1 MNIFKME
8 TILRLQTKI
17 IIWKQLLKKNMLEFS
32 CAVDSSWKY
41 RSMRK
46 YYFSSLYS
54 ENVYISILASLQI
67 EVIGEFYK
75 FSLQPSLNISSS
87 FMSGFFFIAFKLFGN
102 KNVFVCLM
110 FKSSLLES
118 VIWFWCMKCKTVDF
132 LFFIGIF
139 FHSHFSLKILFV
151 CDLHAPE

>member
-1 MNIFKME
+1 MYETKINIFKME
-8 TILRLQTKI
+8 TIPRLQTKI

-32 CAVDSSWKY
+32 CAIDSSWKY

-46 YYFSSLYS
+46 YYFSSIYS

-87 FMSGFFFIAFKLFGN
+87 FMSGFFSLPLNFLVTRTYLFVWCLKVVYSNLWYDFDAWNVKL
-102 KNVFVCLM
+102 
-110 FKSSLLES
+110 S
-118 VIWFWCMKCKTVDF
+118 
-132 LFFIGIF
+132 IF
-139 FHSHFSLKILFV
+139 FSL
-151 CDLHAPE
+151 

>member
-1 MNIFKME
+1 MYETKINIFKME

-32 CAVDSSWKY
+32 CAIDSSWKY

-54 ENVYISILASLQI
+54 GNVYMYISILASLQI
-67 EVIGEFYK
+67 EVIGKFYK

-87 FMSGFFFIAFKLFGN
+87 FISGFFSLPLNFLVTRTYLFVWCLKVVYSNLWYDFDAWNVKL
-102 KNVFVCLM
+102 
-110 FKSSLLES
+110 S
-118 VIWFWCMKCKTVDF
+118 
-132 LFFIGIF
+132 IF
-139 FHSHFSLKILFV
+139 FSL
-151 CDLHAPE
+151 

>member
-1 MNIFKME
+1 MYETKINIFKME
-8 TILRLQTKI
+8 TIPRLQTKI

-32 CAVDSSWKY
+32 CAIDSSWKY

-46 YYFSSLYS
+46 YYFSSIYS

-87 FMSGFFFIAFKLFGN
+87 FISGFFSLPLNFLVTRTYLFVWCLKVVYSNLWYDFDAWNVKL
-102 KNVFVCLM
+102 
-110 FKSSLLES
+110 S
-118 VIWFWCMKCKTVDF
+118 
-132 LFFIGIF
+132 IF
-139 FHSHFSLKILFV
+139 FSL
-151 CDLHAPE
+151 

>member
-1 MNIFKME
+1 MCETKINIFKME
-8 TILRLQTKI
+8 TMFRLQTKI

-32 CAVDSSWKY
+32 CAIDSSWKY

-54 ENVYISILASLQI
+54 GNVYMYISILASLQI

-87 FMSGFFFIAFKLFGN
+87 FMSGFFSLPLNFLVTRTYLFVWCLKVVYSNLWYDFDAWNVKL
-102 KNVFVCLM
+102 
-110 FKSSLLES
+110 S
-118 VIWFWCMKCKTVDF
+118 
-132 LFFIGIF
+132 IF
-139 FHSHFSLKILFV
+139 FSL
-151 CDLHAPE
+151 

>member
-1 MNIFKME
+1 MYETKINIFKME

-32 CAVDSSWKY
+32 CAIDSSWKY

-54 ENVYISILASLQI
+54 GNVYMYISILASLQI

-87 FMSGFFFIAFKLFGN
+87 FMSGFFSLPLNFLVTRTYLFVWCLKVVYSNLWYDFDAWNVKL
-102 KNVFVCLM
+102 
-110 FKSSLLES
+110 S
-118 VIWFWCMKCKTVDF
+118 
-132 LFFIGIF
+132 IF
-139 FHSHFSLKILFV
+139 FSLQEFSFIVISH
-151 CDLHAPE
+151 

>member
-1 MNIFKME
+1 MYETKINIFKME

-32 CAVDSSWKY
+32 CASWKY

-54 ENVYISILASLQI
+54 GNVYMYISILASLQI

-87 FMSGFFFIAFKLFGN
+87 FMSGFFSLPLNFLVTRTYLFVWCLKVVYSNLWYDFDAWNVKL
-102 KNVFVCLM
+102 
-110 FKSSLLES
+110 S
-118 VIWFWCMKCKTVDF
+118 
-132 LFFIGIF
+132 IF
-139 FHSHFSLKILFV
+139 FSL
-151 CDLHAPE
+151 

>member
-1 MNIFKME
+1 MCETKINIFKME

-32 CAVDSSWKY
+32 CAIDSSWKY

-54 ENVYISILASLQI
+54 GNVYMYISILASLQI
-67 EVIGEFYK
+67 EVIGKFYK

-87 FMSGFFFIAFKLFGN
+87 FMSGFFSLPLNFLVTRTYLFVWCLKVVYSNLWYDFDAWNVKL
-102 KNVFVCLM
+102 
-110 FKSSLLES
+110 S
-118 VIWFWCMKCKTVDF
+118 
-132 LFFIGIF
+132 IF
-139 FHSHFSLKILFV
+139 FSL
-151 CDLHAPE
+151 

>member
-1 MNIFKME
+1 MYETKINIFKME
-8 TILRLQTKI
+8 TIPRLQTKI

-32 CAVDSSWKY
+32 CAIDSSWKY

-54 ENVYISILASLQI
+54 GNVYMYISILASLQI

-87 FMSGFFFIAFKLFGN
+87 FMSGFFSLPLNFLVTRTYLFVWCLKVVYSNLWYDFDAWNVKL
-102 KNVFVCLM
+102 
-110 FKSSLLES
+110 S
-118 VIWFWCMKCKTVDF
+118 
-132 LFFIGIF
+132 IF
-139 FHSHFSLKILFV
+139 FSL
-151 CDLHAPE
+151 

>member
-1 MNIFKME
+1 MYETKINIFKME

-32 CAVDSSWKY
+32 CAIDSSWKY

-54 ENVYISILASLQI
+54 GNVYMYISILASLQI

-87 FMSGFFFIAFKLFGN
+87 FMSGFFSLPLNFLVTRTYLFVWCLKVVYSNLWYDFDAWNVKL
-102 KNVFVCLM
+102 
-110 FKSSLLES
+110 S
-118 VIWFWCMKCKTVDF
+118 
-132 LFFIGIF
+132 IF
-139 FHSHFSLKILFV
+139 FSL
-151 CDLHAPE
+151 

>member
-1 MNIFKME
+1 MCETKINIFKME

-32 CAVDSSWKY
+32 CAIDSSWKY

-54 ENVYISILASLQI
+54 GNVYMYISILASLQI
-67 EVIGEFYK
+67 EVIGKFYK

-87 FMSGFFFIAFKLFGN
+87 FMSGFFSLPLNFLVTRSYLFVWCLKVVYSNLWYDFDAWNVKL
-102 KNVFVCLM
+102 
-110 FKSSLLES
+110 S
-118 VIWFWCMKCKTVDF
+118 
-132 LFFIGIF
+132 IF
-139 FHSHFSLKILFV
+139 FSFLSRNFLS
-151 CDLHAPE
+151 

>member
-1 MNIFKME
+1 MYDTKINIFKME
-8 TILRLQTKI
+8 TMFRLQTKI

-32 CAVDSSWKY
+32 CAIDSSWKY

-54 ENVYISILASLQI
+54 GNVYISILASLQI

-87 FMSGFFFIAFKLFGN
+87 FMSGFFSLPLNFLVTRTYLFVWCLKVVYSNLWYDFDAWNVKL
-102 KNVFVCLM
+102 
-110 FKSSLLES
+110 S
-118 VIWFWCMKCKTVDF
+118 
-132 LFFIGIF
+132 IF
-139 FHSHFSLKILFV
+139 FSL
-151 CDLHAPE
+151 

>member
-1 MNIFKME
+1 MYETKINIFKME
-8 TILRLQTKI
+8 TIPRLQTKI

-32 CAVDSSWKY
+32 CAIDSSWKY

-54 ENVYISILASLQI
+54 GNAYISILASLQI

-87 FMSGFFFIAFKLFGN
+87 FMSGFFSLPLNFLVTRTYLFVWCLKVVYSNLWYDFDAWNVKL
-102 KNVFVCLM
+102 
-110 FKSSLLES
+110 S
-118 VIWFWCMKCKTVDF
+118 
-132 LFFIGIF
+132 IF
-139 FHSHFSLKILFV
+139 FSL
-151 CDLHAPE
+151 

>member
-1 MNIFKME
+1 MYETKINIFKME

-32 CAVDSSWKY
+32 CAIDSSWKY

-54 ENVYISILASLQI
+54 GNVYMYISILASLQI

-87 FMSGFFFIAFKLFGN
+87 FISGFFSLPLNFLVTRTYLFVWCLKVVYSNLWYDFDAWNVKL
-102 KNVFVCLM
+102 
-110 FKSSLLES
+110 S
-118 VIWFWCMKCKTVDF
+118 
-132 LFFIGIF
+132 IF
-139 FHSHFSLKILFV
+139 FSL
-151 CDLHAPE
+151 

>member
-1 MNIFKME
+1 MYETKINIFKME
-8 TILRLQTKI
+8 TIPRLQTKI

-32 CAVDSSWKY
+32 CAIDSSWKY

-54 ENVYISILASLQI
+54 GNVYMYISILASLQI

-87 FMSGFFFIAFKLFGN
+87 FMSGFFSLPLNFLVTRTYLFVWCLKVVYSNLWYDFDAWNVKL
-102 KNVFVCLM
+102 
-110 FKSSLLES
+110 S
-118 VIWFWCMKCKTVDF
+118 
-132 LFFIGIF
+132 IF
-139 FHSHFSLKILFV
+139 FSFLYRNFLS
-151 CDLHAPE
+151 

>member
-1 MNIFKME
+1 MYETKINIFKME
-8 TILRLQTKI
+8 TIPRLQTKI

-32 CAVDSSWKY
+32 CAIDSSWKY

-54 ENVYISILASLQI
+54 GNVYMYICILASLQI

-87 FMSGFFFIAFKLFGN
+87 FMSGFFSLPLNFLVTRTYLFVWCLKVVYSNLWYDFDAWNVKL
-102 KNVFVCLM
+102 
-110 FKSSLLES
+110 S
-118 VIWFWCMKCKTVDF
+118 
-132 LFFIGIF
+132 IF
-139 FHSHFSLKILFV
+139 FSL
-151 CDLHAPE
+151 

>member
-1 MNIFKME
+1 ME
-8 TILRLQTKI
+8 TIPRLQTKI

-32 CAVDSSWKY
+32 CAIDSSWKY

-54 ENVYISILASLQI
+54 GNVYMYISILASLQI

-87 FMSGFFFIAFKLFGN
+87 FMSGFFSLPLNFLVTRTYLFVWCLKVVYSNLWYDFDAWNVKL
-102 KNVFVCLM
+102 
-110 FKSSLLES
+110 S
-118 VIWFWCMKCKTVDF
+118 
-132 LFFIGIF
+132 IF
-139 FHSHFSLKILFV
+139 FSL
-151 CDLHAPE
+151 

>member
-1 MNIFKME
+1 MYETKINIFKME

-32 CAVDSSWKY
+32 CAIDSSWKY

-54 ENVYISILASLQI
+54 GNVYMYISILASLQI

-87 FMSGFFFIAFKLFGN
+87 FMSGFFSLPLNFLVTRSYLFVWCLKVVYSNLWYDFDAWNVKL
-102 KNVFVCLM
+102 
-110 FKSSLLES
+110 S
-118 VIWFWCMKCKTVDF
+118 
-132 LFFIGIF
+132 IF
-139 FHSHFSLKILFV
+139 FSL
-151 CDLHAPE
+151 